1 MLVDITWNHFVK
13 SSISNQDRH
22 WQCMSIFF
30 GSFCSFPL
38 ARFSHSGR
46 KRWDTSM
53 TKNNFSLQ
61 EPLSVSM
68 WALKSQELQFITLIV
83 SLPVEVSHG
92 RMAYF
97 KIENMTACVKSV
109 LPFCLQSSHCGNLF
123 SAGITAEIQRAMRFF
138 FKKWK
143 RSQVQSERC
152 WSRRT
157 IWKWWAPNFWL

>member
-1 MLVDITWNHFVK
+1 M
-13 SSISNQDRH
+13 
-22 WQCMSIFF
+22 
-30 GSFCSFPL
+30 
-38 ARFSHSGR
+38 
-46 KRWDTSM
+46 
-53 TKNNFSLQ
+53 
-61 EPLSVSM
+61 
-68 WALKSQELQFITLIV
+68 TLIV

-97 KIENMTACVKSV
+97 KIENMTAFVKSV

-152 WSRRT
+152 WSEGQSENDELQTSDFRSQVLQIKSLAR
-157 IWKWWAPNFWL
+157 FVHG